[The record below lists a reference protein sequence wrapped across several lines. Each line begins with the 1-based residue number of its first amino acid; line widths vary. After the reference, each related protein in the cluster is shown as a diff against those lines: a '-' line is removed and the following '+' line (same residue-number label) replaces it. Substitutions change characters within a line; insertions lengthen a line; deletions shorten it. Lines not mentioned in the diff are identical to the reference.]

1 MKNKRLN
8 IIFIISIISIILNL
22 ALSLGKAIIGIK
34 LSSGAIISDA
44 VHSAS
49 DVLSTIIIIIGTFVA
64 NKKEDKNHPYGHE
77 RFEEIAS
84 ILLGCLLF
92 FTGFEILKDAIIT
105 LKNGNYN
112 LNIENINIGLILCVI
127 SIILK
132 FLMYLFTYIYSKKIN
147 SSALKADAYHHLSD
161 SLSSIGALIGLI
173 GVMNNYYF
181 ADSIAACVISLF
193 IFKTAFDI
201 IKESTNKLT
210 DMACDECDEEK
221 IKEEILKFK
230 GVTIDDIKTR
240 KFSNKIYIDIE
251 IALDGNLSLYK
262 AHEIAEDIHDNLEK
276 LFPEIKHCMIH
287 VNPK

>member
-8 IIFIISIISIILNL
+8 TIFVISLISIILNL
-22 ALSLGKAIIGIK
+22 VLSLGKAVIGVK
-34 LSSGAIISDA
+34 LLSGAIISDA

-49 DVLSTIIIIIGTFVA
+49 DVFSTIIIIIGTLVA

-92 FTGFEILKDAIIT
+92 FTGFEILKEAIIT
-105 LKNGNYN
+105 LRNGNYN

-221 IKEEILKFK
+221 IKEEILKFND
-230 GVTIDDIKTR
+230 VTIDDIKTR

>member
-8 IIFIISIISIILNL
+8 TIFVISLISIILNL
-22 ALSLGKAIIGIK
+22 VLSLGKAVIGVK
-34 LSSGAIISDA
+34 LLSGAIISDA

-49 DVLSTIIIIIGTFVA
+49 DVFSTIIIIIGTFVA

-92 FTGFEILKDAIIT
+92 FTGFEILKEAIIT
-105 LKNGNYN
+105 LRNGNYN

-230 GVTIDDIKTR
+230 DVTIDDIKTR

>member
-8 IIFIISIISIILNL
+8 TIFVISLISIILNL
-22 ALSLGKAIIGIK
+22 VLSLGKAVIGVK
-34 LSSGAIISDA
+34 LLSGAIISDA

-49 DVLSTIIIIIGTFVA
+49 DVFSTIIIIIGTFVA

-92 FTGFEILKDAIIT
+92 FTGFEILKEAIIT
-105 LKNGNYN
+105 LRNGNYN
-112 LNIENINIGLILCVI
+112 LNIENINIGLILCAI

-132 FLMYLFTYIYSKKIN
+132 FSMYLFTYIYSKKIN

-210 DMACDECDEEK
+210 DMACDEEK

-230 GVTIDDIKTR
+230 DVTIDDIKTR

>member
-8 IIFIISIISIILNL
+8 TIFVISLISIILNL
-22 ALSLGKAIIGIK
+22 VLSLGKAVIGVK
-34 LSSGAIISDA
+34 LLSGAIISDA

-49 DVLSTIIIIIGTFVA
+49 DVFSTIIIIIGTFVA

-92 FTGFEILKDAIIT
+92 FTGFEILKEAIIT
-105 LKNGNYN
+105 LRNGNYN

-230 GVTIDDIKTR
+230 DVTIDDIKTR

-262 AHEIAEDIHDNLEK
+262 AHEIAEDIHNNLEK